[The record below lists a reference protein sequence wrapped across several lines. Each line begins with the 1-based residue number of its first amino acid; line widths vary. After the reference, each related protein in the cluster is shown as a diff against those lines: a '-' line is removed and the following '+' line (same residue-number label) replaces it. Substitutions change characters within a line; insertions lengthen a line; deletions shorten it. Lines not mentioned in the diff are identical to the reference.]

1 MTAATVPVLETRDIA
16 VHYGGIKALDGISL
30 SLRAGAIHGILGP
43 NGSGKTTL
51 VAAVTRLI
59 PLTRGD
65 LLFDGVSHATTA
77 PHEIARRGIARTFQT
92 VRLLPDRTVY
102 DNVALAVAVR
112 GAGTKRS
119 SARKRADIDDA
130 VERTGIRS
138 LLARYPDELSYG
150 AQRRVEIARA
160 IARKPR
166 LLLLDEPTAGMNGP
180 EREEITGLLT
190 TLRDEGLTQLL
201 IEHDVRMMVD
211 TCDHL
216 YAMNFGRL
224 IASGAPSDVVRNAE
238 VRAAYLGKRGERE
251 HA

>member
-1 MTAATVPVLETRDIA
+1 MTAANVPVLETRDIA
-16 VHYGGIKALDGISL
+16 VHYGGIKALDGVSL
-30 SLRAGAIHGILGP
+30 SFHAGAIHGILGP

-51 VAAVTRLI
+51 VAAVTRLT

-65 LLFDGVSHATTA
+65 LLFDGVSLATAA

-92 VRLLPDRTVY
+92 VRLLPNRTVF

-112 GAGTKRS
+112 RAGATRS
-119 SARKRADIDDA
+119 SKRADIDDA

-166 LLLLDEPTAGMNGP
+166 LLLLDEPTAGMNSH
-180 EREEITGLLT
+180 EREEIAGLLT

-201 IEHDVRMMVD
+201 IEHDVAMMVD
-211 TCDHL
+211 TCDRL

-224 IASGAPSDVVRNAE
+224 IASGTPAE
-238 VRAAYLGKRGERE
+238 VVANADVRVAYLGKRGEPE

>member
-30 SLRAGAIHGILGP
+30 AFHAGAIHGILGP

-51 VAAVTRLI
+51 VAAVTRLT

-92 VRLLPDRTVY
+92 VRLLPDRTVF

-119 SARKRADIDDA
+119 SARKRADVDDA
-130 VERTGIRS
+130 VERTGIGS

-166 LLLLDEPTAGMNGP
+166 LLLLDEPTAGMNRH

-224 IASGAPSDVVRNAE
+224 IASGAPADVVRNAE